1 MSVSGDVPFDDG
13 NCFACGPSNPIGL
26 HLRFDRAEPEGVR
39 CKALLASQ
47 FQGWRGIAHG
57 GIVMA
62 LLDEAM
68 AHAAG
73 FAGQRGVTASVN
85 VRFRK
90 PVPLERP
97 IEIRGRV
104 TWHRRNVLGVEAKI
118 FDDSG
123 TVLAEA
129 EGSFVS
135 RGPLEAA
142 SDRRNPELNDSGWRT
157 AESELGGP

>member
-1 MSVSGDVPFDDG
+1 MNTSGDVPFDDG
-13 NCFACGPSNPIGL
+13 NCFACGPENPIGL
-26 HLRFDRAEPEGVR
+26 HLHFDRDENEGVR
-39 CKALLASQ
+39 ARAVLASQ
-47 FQGWRGIAHG
+47 FQGWR

-73 FAGQRGVTASVN
+73 FAGHRGVTASVN

-97 IEIRGRV
+97 IVMRGRV
-104 TWHRRNVLGVEAKI
+104 TWHRRNVLGVQARVEDEA
-118 FDDSG
+118 G

-129 EGSFVS
+129 EGMFVS
-135 RGPLEAA
+135 RGPLDAVA
-142 SDRRNPELNDSGWRT
+142 DRRNAQINDSGWR
-157 AESELGGP
+157 

>member
-1 MSVSGDVPFDDG
+1 MSAGEVPFDDG
-13 NCFACGPSNPIGL
+13 NCFACGPSNPIGMHL
-26 HLRFDRAEPEGVR
+26 HFDRDGEGVH
-39 CKALLASQ
+39 ALAVLDAN

-73 FAGQRGVTASVN
+73 FAGHRGVTASVN
-85 VRFRK
+85 VRFRS

-97 IEIRGRV
+97 IAVRGRV
-104 TWHRRNVLGVEAKI
+104 AWQRRNVLGVEAEI
-118 FDDSG
+118 CDESG
-123 TVLAEA
+123 RVLAKA

-135 RGPLEAA
+135 RGSLSAVA
-142 SDRRNPELNDSGWRT
+142 DRRNVPAGEPFPG
-157 AESELGGP
+157 A

>member
-1 MSVSGDVPFDDG
+1 MTASGDIPFDDG
-13 NCFACGPSNPIGL
+13 NCFACGPENPIGMHL
-26 HLRFDRAEPEGVR
+26 HFDRAEPEGVR
-39 CKALLASQ
+39 CNALLASQ

-73 FAGQRGVTASVN
+73 FAGHRGVTASVN

-97 IEIRGRV
+97 IEVRGRV
-104 TWHRRNVLGVEAKI
+104 TWQRRNVLGVKASIADEMEN
-118 FDDSG
+118 
-123 TVLAEA
+123 VLAEA

-135 RGPLEAA
+135 RG
-142 SDRRNPELNDSGWRT
+142 
-157 AESELGGP
+157 

>member
-1 MSVSGDVPFDDG
+1 MSDVPFDDG
-13 NCFACGPSNPIGL
+13 NCFACGPENPIGM
-26 HLRFDRAEPEGVR
+26 HVHFDVAGAEGV
-39 CKALLASQ
+39 CAAVTLAHQ

-73 FAGQRGVTASVN
+73 FAGHRGVTASVN

-97 IEIRGRV
+97 LEVRGRV
-104 TWHRRNVLGVEAKI
+104 TWQRRNVLGVEAEI
-118 FDDSG
+118 FDGDG
-123 TVLAEA
+123 TLLVRG
-129 EGSFVS
+129 EGNLVS
-135 RGPLEAA
+135 RGSLHEAD
-142 SDRRNPELNDSGWRT
+142 DRRNPGLSPSG
-157 AESELGGP
+157 E